1 MTQSSFQVA
10 TQHCGLCHYSG
21 YSNRCTFF
29 DDGYCPYIQSV
40 KEIKKTSRLVLEQ
53 ERATTV
59 AA

>member
-29 DDGYCPYIQSV
+29 DDGHCPYIQSV
-40 KEIKKTSRLVLEQ
+40 REIKKGSRAAAQ
-53 ERATTV
+53 ETEPTI